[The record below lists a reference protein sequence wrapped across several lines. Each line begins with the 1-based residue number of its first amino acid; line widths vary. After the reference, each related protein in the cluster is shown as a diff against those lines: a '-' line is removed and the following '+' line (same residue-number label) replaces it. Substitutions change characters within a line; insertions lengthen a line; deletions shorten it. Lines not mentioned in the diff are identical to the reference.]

1 MFKLFGKL
9 FHGSSKHNG
18 VSDHHKVSHHR
29 SSGKDGSRRAR
40 LTSSH
45 HAGVSDKKR
54 LLPHGRARAATYH
67 THPDTPVSYYPV
79 GLTTSAHLG
88 GNLATPTGAAYYPC
102 HSPLQPRTSALS
114 GDGIRAFPVTV
125 SGVVPLTE
133 ENLQLHLSLNP
144 PVKESKYE
152 RVLRYVMEQRKYAL
166 LDEEAEA
173 VLPLDKTEI
182 AVPKVD
188 VKELTLEPAT
198 KHTSGLV
205 PLCSKVGLKP
215 LPIHKLH
222 KRSSA
227 TPMVNTPPLQDAGD
241 HGHAPPI
248 LGPVVRSSSQ
258 PHRKLSSSFA
268 PLSPQTVATSEP
280 THSSPALPDIAP
292 QNNPITSLEVT
303 QSPRDK
309 DSAVMI
315 NDGGDERPSNVR
327 HSTELAARF
336 PPTTPYLPPLGILV
350 ETPDPVKAAD
360 PQQDVSE
367 PSSPTAEVINQ
378 GPDHPSLS
386 PDIIKFGRDNR
397 PELHPKGGVARI
409 VSLAPKTSL
418 TKKDKMAA
426 RGIAPTTRHRKSNSM
441 SLGFSALKR
450 ILRV

>member
-18 VSDHHKVSHHR
+18 VSDHHYN
-29 SSGKDGSRRAR
+29 GKDGSRRAR
-40 LTSSH
+40 LTTSH
-45 HAGVSDKKR
+45 HAGASDKKM

-79 GLTTSAHLG
+79 GLGSSARPG
-88 GNLATPTGAAYYPC
+88 GNLATQTGVVYYPY
-102 HSPLQPRTSALS
+102 HSTRQPRPSALS
-114 GDGIRAFPVTV
+114 GDRISAVTV

-173 VLPLDKTEI
+173 LPPLVNAE
-182 AVPKVD
+182 AAEPKV
-188 VKELTLEPAT
+188 EANEPSSQQPVT
-198 KHTSGLV
+198 KQTSGLA

-215 LPIHKLH
+215 LPVHKLR

-227 TPMVNTPPLQDAGD
+227 TPLVNTPPLQDAAGHGD
-241 HGHAPPI
+241 ELSI

-258 PHRKLSSSFA
+258 PHRKTSPLCA
-268 PLSPQTVATSEP
+268 PLSPQAVATSEP
-280 THSSPALPDIAP
+280 PHSSPSIPDLDP
-292 QNNPITSLEVT
+292 QNKGTEPLEVT
-303 QSPRDK
+303 PAPQGK

-315 NDGGDERPSNVR
+315 NDGGDELPNYIR
-327 HSTELAARF
+327 HSTEPAVRL
-336 PPTTPYLPPLGILV
+336 PPTPRLPPLDIPV
-350 ETPDPVKAAD
+350 ETSDPVKVAD
-360 PQQDVSE
+360 PQQDASE
-367 PSSPTAEVINQ
+367 PSSPTAEVIHQ

-386 PDIIKFGRDNR
+386 PAAIKFRCDGR
-397 PELHPKGGVARI
+397 PEIHPKGGCVAPV
-409 VSLAPKTSL
+409 VSPAPKSSL
-418 TKKDKMAA
+418 SKKDKMTA
-426 RGIAPTTRHRKSNSM
+426 RGVVPTTRHRKSNSV
-441 SLGFSALKR
+441 SAGFNALKR